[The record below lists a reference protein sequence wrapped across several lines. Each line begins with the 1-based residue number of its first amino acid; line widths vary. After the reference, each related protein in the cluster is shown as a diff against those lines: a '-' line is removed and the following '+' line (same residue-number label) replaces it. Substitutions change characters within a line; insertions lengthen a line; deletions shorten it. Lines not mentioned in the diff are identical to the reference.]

1 VDNADRGSRGG
12 VPHRASRKRRVPNR
26 LGDHGCATDADCSI
40 YRLQFALAK
49 ARQISKQVKVRIDVA
64 TNIALGKE
72 LRSKREGAAALL
84 EPRGGLRQMTVGWR
98 GHDLGHGGA
107 KVIAKPVRGSR

>member
-1 VDNADRGSRGG
+1 MLIEAVEAEYLTALRANVASQTGLAIMVAPLTPTAAFIGSNLR
-12 VPHRASRKRRVPNR
+12 S
-26 LGDHGCATDADCSI
+26 
-40 YRLQFALAK
+40 Q
-49 ARQISKQVKVRIDVA
+49 RQISKQVKVRIDVA